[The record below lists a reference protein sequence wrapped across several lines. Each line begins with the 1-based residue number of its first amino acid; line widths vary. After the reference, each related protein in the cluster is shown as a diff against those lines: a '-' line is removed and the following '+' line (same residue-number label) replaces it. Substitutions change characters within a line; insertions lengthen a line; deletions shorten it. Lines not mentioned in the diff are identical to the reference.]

1 VAELD
6 DRGRDAADG
15 LLAKV
20 TAVARVEATRAV
32 AEKLNNVVEG
42 GRLNWDMLTQW
53 GHHLLD
59 DGAEVPIRPK
69 LDLVGFT
76 VADDPAGDLT
86 RVTGSSGGGT
96 GGDWVELASHIV
108 PAGGGEGSMDFP
120 SLPQT
125 YRSLVAV
132 GDNIQYVSYSAVD
145 GKPICFLANA
155 WNGNDYVQRIH
166 RYGYDGSAINDVAT
180 PTPGNSGA
188 IGYAPGPAG
197 DEPVSSFVC
206 WFPGYTNTTKY
217 KTYHG
222 HAEYS
227 FGSTTLGFDVG
238 GFARLALASH
248 VNVDQLT
255 FYANYSAGGA
265 ALDLFAPGSRI
276 TIYGVSGPNG
286 GGGGDGGGWSLVE
299 RLTVASPTDDL
310 AFATIPSTGDML
322 MLVSQGSV
330 IVSSGQVGAL
340 YGLLLNGDLIS
351 GAAKYRDLF
360 TEVDGYPS
368 SASTSHYTTL
378 HDALGTIGAFGASLS
393 GSTPDNGGGVSVC
406 YIPGFTV
413 AKPITAISQSQNYHQ
428 NLTSFGTGA
437 QVVQGTYTFTY
448 DDNGPLT
455 ALHVHCGNGGQFA
468 VGTTFALY
476 VLNGGGT
483 GGGTAFVGAKAHD
496 TGGIVCPS
504 GSITTV
510 AFDDEY
516 WDTGALHDVATNN
529 ERVTV
534 PADGYYRVSAR
545 VELERH
551 SLSVTADPFY
561 GLLQLLRSGSTVA
574 EDMVSTTPAAFNA
587 GHRIVLKI
595 EEEFLCTAGQYFSL
609 TVQQNA
615 GVSVVTSGD
624 SWRQARLGVERV
636 G

>member
-1 VAELD
+1 MALNDEG
-6 DRGRDAADG
+6 RGAGDG
-15 LLAKV
+15 LMAKV
-20 TAVARVEATRAV
+20 RDEARRVALDELNRR
-32 AEKLNNVVEG
+32 LNNTVVG

-53 GHHLLD
+53 GHRLLD
-59 DGAEVPIRPK
+59 NGVAVPIRPK

-76 VADDPAGDLT
+76 VVDDPAGDLT

-96 GGDWVELASHIV
+96 GGDWVELASHTV

-166 RYGYDGSAINDVAT
+166 RFGYDGATINDVVT

-188 IGYAPGPAG
+188 IGHAPGPAG

-206 WFPGYTNTTKY
+206 WFPGYTNATKY

-222 HAEYS
+222 NAEYS

-276 TIYGVSGPNG
+276 TIYGVSGPSG
-286 GGGGDGGGWSLVE
+286 GGGI
-299 RLTVASPTDDL
+299 VAL
-310 AFATIPSTGDML
+310 
-322 MLVSQGSV
+322 
-330 IVSSGQVGAL
+330 
-340 YGLLLNGDLIS
+340 
-351 GAAKYRDLF
+351 
-360 TEVDGYPS
+360 
-368 SASTSHYTTL
+368 
-378 HDALGTIGAFGASLS
+378 
-393 GSTPDNGGGVSVC
+393 
-406 YIPGFTV
+406 
-413 AKPITAISQSQNYHQ
+413 
-428 NLTSFGTGA
+428 
-437 QVVQGTYTFTY
+437 
-448 DDNGPLT
+448 
-455 ALHVHCGNGGQFA
+455 
-468 VGTTFALY
+468 
-476 VLNGGGT
+476 
-483 GGGTAFVGAKAHD
+483 VGAKAHD

-504 GSITTV
+504 GSITPV
-510 AFDDEY
+510 ALDAEY
-516 WDTGALHDVATNN
+516 WDTGTFHDVVTNN

-534 PADGYYRVSAR
+534 PSDGYYRVSAR
-545 VELERH
+545 VELENY
-551 SLSVTADPFY
+551 LTPATADPFY
-561 GLLQLLRSGSTVA
+561 GLLQLLLSGSTIA

-595 EEEFLCTAGQYFSL
+595 DEVFHCTAGQYFSL
-609 TVQQNA
+609 TIQQNA
-615 GVSVVTSGD
+615 GVSVVTNAD